1 MLFRSFG
8 GTWRGALYYLKV
20 AVALG
25 VAAIPEGLPAVITLC
40 LSLGTR
46 RMAARNVVVRKL
58 PSVETLG
65 CTTVICTDKTGTLTT
80 NQMTVTSL
88 VTAERASGRGA
99 GAAGA
104 QLREYEV
111 EGVSYEPVGQ
121 VRGMVDD
128 TLRGGGLR
136 EFAAGAALCN
146 DAELKYDPTDQLF
159 TRVGEPTEA
168 ALKVL
173 VEKLGLPG
181 APLPQNASAAA
192 NHFSGLRSAPYAK
205 LATLEF
211 SRTRK
216 SMSVLCRHKKS
227 GRNVLFVKGAPE
239 MLLERCTSVAL
250 GDGRVVPLSAAV
262 PLNET

>member
-1 MLFRSFG
+1 MLTLGIGAICLVVWLLSIPKFSQPAFG
-8 GTWRGALYYLKV
+8 GFWRGALYYLKV

-88 VTAERASGRGA
+88 VTAERGGGGGNNA
-99 GAAGA
+99 GP

-111 EGVSYEPVGQ
+111 EGVSYEPTGQ
-121 VRGMVDD
+121 VRGMTDD

-136 EFAAGAALCN
+136 ELTAGAAL
-146 DAELKYDPTDQLF
+146 
-159 TRVGEPTEA
+159 
-168 ALKVL
+168 
-173 VEKLGLPG
+173 
-181 APLPQNASAAA
+181 
-192 NHFSGLRSAPYAK
+192 
-205 LATLEF
+205 
-211 SRTRK
+211 
-216 SMSVLCRHKKS
+216 
-227 GRNVLFVKGAPE
+227 
-239 MLLERCTSVAL
+239 
-250 GDGRVVPLSAAV
+250 
-262 PLNET
+262 